1 MTRMETGLSLYISHS
16 EYSPLTQPRPTSS
29 AITVLVLIELLIAI
43 DFVIKKP
50 MREVKFR
57 KSYDLLVKFILHY
70 AILNYHMSLP
80 RLAQKVTTW
89 VLMLEKCVLHTKILF
104 TISHAC
110 LTLSQ
115 QNLKIIEIPNSDLKY
130 NFYEI

>member
-57 KSYDLLVKFILHY
+57 KSYDLLV
-70 AILNYHMSLP
+70 
-80 RLAQKVTTW
+80 
-89 VLMLEKCVLHTKILF
+89 
-104 TISHAC
+104 
-110 LTLSQ
+110 
-115 QNLKIIEIPNSDLKY
+115 
-130 NFYEI
+130 